1 MTIRYDESCHQDR
14 VDKEDQQTRKERKE
28 GMEEKISE
36 TGRSE
41 ASRSTRRSTKQKSE
55 KSFSTVTGEEGTVL
69 LVEPEPYQFVD
80 PCPPCMRHVRISDLS
95 AVDINW
101 KMLTL
106 ARPSTITDENI
117 FSK

>member
-1 MTIRYDESCHQDR
+1 MDR
-14 VDKEDQQTRKERKE
+14 PTAKE
-28 GMEEKISE
+28 GKELGEEKKSE
-36 TGRSE
+36 AGRSE
-41 ASRSTRRSTKQKSE
+41 ASRSTRRSTKAKSE
-55 KSFSTVTGEEGTVL
+55 KCFSTEEGAVQ

-106 ARPSTITDENI
+106 ARPTTITDENI

>member
-1 MTIRYDESCHQDR
+1 MTIRYDKRCHQDR
-14 VDKEDQQTRKERKE
+14 VDKDDQQSRKGRKEV
-28 GMEEKISE
+28 MEEKTSE
-36 TGRSE
+36 AGRSE

-55 KSFSTVTGEEGTVL
+55 KSFSTVTGTESTIL
-69 LVEPEPYQFVD
+69 QVEPEPYQFVD

-106 ARPSTITDENI
+106 ARPTTITDENI